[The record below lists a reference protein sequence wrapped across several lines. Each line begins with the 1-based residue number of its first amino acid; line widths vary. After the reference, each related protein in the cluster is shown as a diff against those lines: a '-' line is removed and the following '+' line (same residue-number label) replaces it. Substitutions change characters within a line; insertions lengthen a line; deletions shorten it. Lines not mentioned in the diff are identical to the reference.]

1 MQIDIIMEIFKF
13 AVIGPPPGVGIESA
27 ICLTEPICN
36 VTFPFDIDVARLS
49 WSANCLPITRVLLNV
64 PVSDVRGA
72 STSFTSTVPYN
83 STGFCFSAMR
93 SFIYNSLHLSLTK
106 SHPRIHP

>member
-1 MQIDIIMEIFKF
+1 MQIDIIMEISKF

-49 WSANCLPITRVLLNV
+49 
-64 PVSDVRGA
+64 
-72 STSFTSTVPYN
+72 
-83 STGFCFSAMR
+83 
-93 SFIYNSLHLSLTK
+93 
-106 SHPRIHP
+106 